1 MGRWLFRLLL
11 TEHYGTRGSGLR
23 TAVPGMDRP
32 YCLCPPPLRDP
43 ARLLRQ
49 RQDTAPKYGHP
60 DQQFLPARPPLSGL
74 PWPPCP
80 QGCLLASS
88 GRKAGTPWRG
98 QARCVQVRAATFL
111 VISPTGRRGRRV
123 PPGFPT
129 PLFLRLTQKRPF
141 FVPGVYLRGL
151 APEAPVAS
159 AGAWRCL
166 GGADGATPGR
176 AAATFS
182 GSRALWGACACGISE
197 GPNRTR

>member
-1 MGRWLFRLLL
+1 MDPGFAQLSQGWIA
-11 TEHYGTRGSGLR
+11 R
-23 TAVPGMDRP
+23 TAFARRHSGTLHGCFDRDKTQP
-32 YCLCPPPLRDP
+32 QNTATPTSSSCPP
-43 ARLLRQ
+43 ARHCQACLGLLVR
-49 RQDTAPKYGHP
+49 RAVCW
-60 DQQFLPARPPLSGL
+60 LPAGEKRG
-74 PWPPCP
+74 
-80 QGCLLASS
+80 A
-88 GRKAGTPWRG
+88 PWRG

-129 PLFLRLTQKRPF
+129 PLFFRLTQKRPF

>member
-1 MGRWLFRLLL
+1 MGTRGLCLGRWLFRLLL

-88 GRKAGTPWRG
+88 GRKAGSPVEGAGEMCAG
-98 QARCVQVRAATFL
+98 QGSYISGDQPHGETGPAGPPRLPHATFL
-111 VISPTGRRGRRV
+111 PPHPEASFFCARCLPKRVGSRSPRGECW
-123 PPGFPT
+123 
-129 PLFLRLTQKRPF
+129 
-141 FVPGVYLRGL
+141 GL
-151 APEAPVAS
+151 AMP
-159 AGAWRCL
+159 W
-166 GGADGATPGR
+166 
-176 AAATFS
+176 
-182 GSRALWGACACGISE
+182 GSRWGH
-197 GPNRTR
+197 PW